1 MPIWLR
7 NLTYSQISHFRQ
19 LEAEAMKPKSP
30 KGQSQLDL
38 SKPKEAK
45 QILQQAG
52 TPTYTSKASKK

>member
-7 NLTYSQISHFRQ
+7 KLTYNQISNFRQ
-19 LEAEAMKPKSP
+19 LEAEAVKPKSP

-52 TPTYTSKASKK
+52 APTYTSKASKK